1 MKDFLIG
8 EIIMSIAAIQTT
20 YDRLCMIDQV
30 DLVTSALY
38 RQRAQEIL
46 ADLNVNFNSRQLIAD
61 RLNEANQLLGMLS
74 VRNSDHSY

>member
-1 MKDFLIG
+1 
-8 EIIMSIAAIQTT
+8 MSTAAIQTV
-20 YDRLCMIDQV
+20 YDRLFTLDQV

-46 ADLNVNFNSRQLIAD
+46 ADLDVNFNSRQLIAD

>member
-1 MKDFLIG
+1 
-8 EIIMSIAAIQTT
+8 MSIAAIQTV
-20 YDRLCMIDQV
+20 YDRLFTLDQV

>member
-1 MKDFLIG
+1 
-8 EIIMSIAAIQTT
+8 MSIAAIQTV
-20 YDRLCMIDQV
+20 YDRLFTLDQV

-46 ADLNVNFNSRQLIAD
+46 ADLDVNFNSRQLIAD

>member
-1 MKDFLIG
+1 
-8 EIIMSIAAIQTT
+8 MSIAAIQTI
-20 YDRLCMIDQV
+20 YDRLHAIDQV

-46 ADLNVNFNSRQLIAD
+46 ADLDINFNSRQLIAD
-61 RLNEANQLLGMLS
+61 RLNEAHHLLGMSS

>member
-1 MKDFLIG
+1 
-8 EIIMSIAAIQTT
+8 MSIAAIQTI
-20 YDRLCMIDQV
+20 YDRLHAIDQV

-46 ADLNVNFNSRQLIAD
+46 ADLNINFSSRQLIAD
-61 RLNEANQLLGMLS
+61 RLNEANQLLGMSS

>member
-1 MKDFLIG
+1 
-8 EIIMSIAAIQTT
+8 MSIAAIQTV
-20 YDRLCMIDQV
+20 YDRLVTLDQV
-30 DLVTSALY
+30 DLVTSAIY

-74 VRNSDHSY
+74 VRNGEHSY

>member
-1 MKDFLIG
+1 
-8 EIIMSIAAIQTT
+8 MSTAAIQTV
-20 YDRLCMIDQV
+20 YDRLFTLDQV

>member
-1 MKDFLIG
+1 
-8 EIIMSIAAIQTT
+8 MSIAAIQTT
-20 YDRLCMIDQV
+20 YVRLCTIDQV